1 MFTVMIWMRDIFK
14 DCPCQVL
21 LEECGIS
28 ANPRISTSGEL
39 YDVIKST
46 LQNYYPHWPPL
57 GPICES
63 TGSYLS
69 RPGNQAFTMT
79 LTISA
84 LSLLLHHSSL
94 VGSIGHPI
102 LLLVL
107 RIFARSF
114 WKSKGFAGC
123 FHNFCGSSWF
133 REDDHPARHCHEPG
147 TAASGAM
154 SLTCCTFW
162 NLKTSTY

>member
-1 MFTVMIWMRDIFK
+1 MMSQKDLEELAKRPWPQMFTVMIWMRDIFK

-69 RPGNQAFTMT
+69 RPGNQAFTMCTQLVASSFFIGGKYWASNPSACSEDICQVFLTKQRICWMLPQFLWVQLVPGRRPSCAT
-79 LTISA
+79 L
-84 LSLLLHHSSL
+84 
-94 VGSIGHPI
+94 P
-102 LLLVL
+102 
-107 RIFARSF
+107 
-114 WKSKGFAGC
+114 
-123 FHNFCGSSWF
+123 
-133 REDDHPARHCHEPG
+133 
-147 TAASGAM
+147 
-154 SLTCCTFW
+154 
-162 NLKTSTY
+162 

>member
-1 MFTVMIWMRDIFK
+1 MALRSGWLEQGTLPSMVMSQKDLEELAKRPWPQMFTVMIWMRDIFK
-14 DCPCQVL
+14 NCPCQVL

-28 ANPRISTSGEL
+28 ANPRISTSGQL

-114 WKSKGFAGC
+114 
-123 FHNFCGSSWF
+123 
-133 REDDHPARHCHEPG
+133 
-147 TAASGAM
+147 
-154 SLTCCTFW
+154 
-162 NLKTSTY
+162 